1 MSFGRTMKHKAQEY
15 QGRIT
20 ERLGRRTG
28 NRSLQRQGTADRT
41 AGGLKQSGDRIR
53 RAFKR

>member
-1 MSFGRTMKHKAQEY
+1 MSVGSTMKHKAQEL

-20 ERLGRRTG
+20 ERLGRRTR
-28 NRSLQRQGTADRT
+28 NRSLQRQGRNDRV
-41 AGGLKQSGDRIR
+41 AGGLKQSGDKAK